1 MIRIENV
8 SKSFDNLQIL
18 KGVSLNI
25 EKGEIFGIVGRSG
38 VGKSTL
44 LRCVNGLEQYNSGS
58 IKVDGAEVGSLSP
71 EELRLFRKNV
81 GMVFQNFSLVTR
93 ASVYENIAFAMKIWN
108 CDKNRIDRRVKEL
121 LEVVGIPEK
130 INARARDLSGGQ
142 KQRVA
147 LARALAMNPSVL
159 LCDEATSALDPKS
172 TIDILSLLDE
182 INKNF
187 NITIVMV
194 THEMEVMAFDG
205 NNLPAE
211 ALMADEIDCLLLN
224 HLPWM
229 NNFNEQNGSE
239 LTLVKGFTYA
249 SLFGIYS
256 AKHDSIEDIPEN
268 GTIIVSNDPA
278 NMHRSL
284 LFMQKL
290 GLMKLGEQN
299 GDYYTVLDITENPK
313 NLQIVEVETTNTAG
327 SFQDADAS
335 ISFSSVMRN
344 AGIDA
349 HSYLAEDG
357 EYVNYPTGF
366 FVNKGDEESAWAK
379 ALIEVTNTEDF
390 QKKFDEIFQGA
401 YMIFDYEG

>member
-1 MIRIENV
+1 M
-8 SKSFDNLQIL
+8 

-25 EKGEIFGIVGRSG
+25 EKGEIFGIAGRSG

-194 THEMEVMAFDG
+194 THEMEVIKTLCDSMAVMANGNVEATGSVEQVFLERPPALCDLLGEAPMKLRDKETLFDIQIDEEKG
-205 NNLPAE
+205 DATL
-211 ALMADEIDCLLLN
+211 LTSMA
-224 HLPWM
+224 
-229 NNFNEQNGSE
+229 
-239 LTLVKGFTYA
+239 
-249 SLFGIYS
+249 
-256 AKHDSIEDIPEN
+256 
-268 GTIIVSNDPA
+268 
-278 NMHRSL
+278 RSL
-284 LFMQKL
+284 GVDFRFADNQKL
-290 GLMKLGEQN
+290 SLKN
-299 GDYYTVLDITENPK
+299 KTVDTFRILADRVDAAAITKYLDMRSITYKRFP
-313 NLQIVEVETTNTAG
+313 EV
-327 SFQDADAS
+327 
-335 ISFSSVMRN
+335 I
-344 AGIDA
+344 
-349 HSYLAEDG
+349 
-357 EYVNYPTGF
+357 
-366 FVNKGDEESAWAK
+366 
-379 ALIEVTNTEDF
+379 
-390 QKKFDEIFQGA
+390 
-401 YMIFDYEG
+401 

>member
-25 EKGEIFGIVGRSG
+25 EKGEIFGIAGRSG

-194 THEMEVMAFDG
+194 THEMEVIKTLCDSMAVMANGNVEATGSVEQVFLERPPALCDLLGETPMKLRDEETLFDIQIDEEKG
-205 NNLPAE
+205 DATL
-211 ALMADEIDCLLLN
+211 LTSMA
-224 HLPWM
+224 
-229 NNFNEQNGSE
+229 
-239 LTLVKGFTYA
+239 
-249 SLFGIYS
+249 
-256 AKHDSIEDIPEN
+256 
-268 GTIIVSNDPA
+268 
-278 NMHRSL
+278 RSL
-284 LFMQKL
+284 GVDFRFADNQKL
-290 GLMKLGEQN
+290 SLKN
-299 GDYYTVLDITENPK
+299 KTVDTFRILADRVDAAAITKYLDMRSITYKRFP
-313 NLQIVEVETTNTAG
+313 EV
-327 SFQDADAS
+327 
-335 ISFSSVMRN
+335 I
-344 AGIDA
+344 
-349 HSYLAEDG
+349 
-357 EYVNYPTGF
+357 
-366 FVNKGDEESAWAK
+366 
-379 ALIEVTNTEDF
+379 
-390 QKKFDEIFQGA
+390 
-401 YMIFDYEG
+401 

>member
-58 IKVDGAEVGSLSP
+58 IKDDGAEVGSLSP

-194 THEMEVMAFDG
+194 THEMEVIKTLCDSMAVMANGNVEATGSVERVFLERPPALCDLLGEAPMKLRDEETLFDIQIDEEKG
-205 NNLPAE
+205 DATL
-211 ALMADEIDCLLLN
+211 LTSMA
-224 HLPWM
+224 
-229 NNFNEQNGSE
+229 
-239 LTLVKGFTYA
+239 
-249 SLFGIYS
+249 
-256 AKHDSIEDIPEN
+256 
-268 GTIIVSNDPA
+268 
-278 NMHRSL
+278 RSL
-284 LFMQKL
+284 GVDFRFADNQKL
-290 GLMKLGEQN
+290 SLKN
-299 GDYYTVLDITENPK
+299 KTVDTFRILADRVDAAAITKYLDMRSITYKRFP
-313 NLQIVEVETTNTAG
+313 EV
-327 SFQDADAS
+327 
-335 ISFSSVMRN
+335 I
-344 AGIDA
+344 
-349 HSYLAEDG
+349 
-357 EYVNYPTGF
+357 
-366 FVNKGDEESAWAK
+366 
-379 ALIEVTNTEDF
+379 
-390 QKKFDEIFQGA
+390 
-401 YMIFDYEG
+401 

>member
-194 THEMEVMAFDG
+194 THEMEVIKTLCDSMAVMANGNVEATGSVERVFLERPPALCDLLGEAPMKLRDKETLFDIQIDEEKG
-205 NNLPAE
+205 DATL
-211 ALMADEIDCLLLN
+211 LTSMA
-224 HLPWM
+224 
-229 NNFNEQNGSE
+229 
-239 LTLVKGFTYA
+239 
-249 SLFGIYS
+249 
-256 AKHDSIEDIPEN
+256 
-268 GTIIVSNDPA
+268 
-278 NMHRSL
+278 RSL
-284 LFMQKL
+284 GVDFRFADNQKL
-290 GLMKLGEQN
+290 SLKN
-299 GDYYTVLDITENPK
+299 KTVDTFRILADRVDAAAITKYLDMRSITYKRFP
-313 NLQIVEVETTNTAG
+313 EV
-327 SFQDADAS
+327 
-335 ISFSSVMRN
+335 I
-344 AGIDA
+344 
-349 HSYLAEDG
+349 
-357 EYVNYPTGF
+357 
-366 FVNKGDEESAWAK
+366 
-379 ALIEVTNTEDF
+379 
-390 QKKFDEIFQGA
+390 
-401 YMIFDYEG
+401 

>member
-108 CDKNRIDRRVKEL
+108 CDKNRIDHRVKEL

-194 THEMEVMAFDG
+194 THEMEVIKTLCDSMAVMANGNVEATGSVEQVFLERPPALCDLLGEAPMKLRDEETLFDIQIDEEKG
-205 NNLPAE
+205 DATL
-211 ALMADEIDCLLLN
+211 LTSMA
-224 HLPWM
+224 
-229 NNFNEQNGSE
+229 
-239 LTLVKGFTYA
+239 
-249 SLFGIYS
+249 
-256 AKHDSIEDIPEN
+256 
-268 GTIIVSNDPA
+268 
-278 NMHRSL
+278 RSL
-284 LFMQKL
+284 GVDFRFADNQKL
-290 GLMKLGEQN
+290 SLKN
-299 GDYYTVLDITENPK
+299 KTVDTFRILADRVDAAAITKYLDMRSITYKRFP
-313 NLQIVEVETTNTAG
+313 EV
-327 SFQDADAS
+327 
-335 ISFSSVMRN
+335 I
-344 AGIDA
+344 
-349 HSYLAEDG
+349 
-357 EYVNYPTGF
+357 
-366 FVNKGDEESAWAK
+366 
-379 ALIEVTNTEDF
+379 
-390 QKKFDEIFQGA
+390 
-401 YMIFDYEG
+401 

>member
-25 EKGEIFGIVGRSG
+25 EKGEIFGIAGRSG

-108 CDKNRIDRRVKEL
+108 CDKNRIDRRVKDL

-194 THEMEVMAFDG
+194 THEMEVIKTLCDSMAVMANGNVEATGSVEQVFLERPPALCDLLGEAPMKLRDKETLFDIQIDEEKG
-205 NNLPAE
+205 DATL
-211 ALMADEIDCLLLN
+211 LTSMA
-224 HLPWM
+224 
-229 NNFNEQNGSE
+229 
-239 LTLVKGFTYA
+239 
-249 SLFGIYS
+249 
-256 AKHDSIEDIPEN
+256 
-268 GTIIVSNDPA
+268 
-278 NMHRSL
+278 RSL
-284 LFMQKL
+284 GVDFRFADNQKL
-290 GLMKLGEQN
+290 SLKN
-299 GDYYTVLDITENPK
+299 KTVDTFRILADRVDAAAITKYLDMRSITYKRFP
-313 NLQIVEVETTNTAG
+313 EV
-327 SFQDADAS
+327 
-335 ISFSSVMRN
+335 I
-344 AGIDA
+344 
-349 HSYLAEDG
+349 
-357 EYVNYPTGF
+357 
-366 FVNKGDEESAWAK
+366 
-379 ALIEVTNTEDF
+379 
-390 QKKFDEIFQGA
+390 
-401 YMIFDYEG
+401 

>member
-121 LEVVGIPEK
+121 LEVMGIPEK

-194 THEMEVMAFDG
+194 THEMEVIKTLCDSMAVMANGNVEATGSVEQVFLERPPALCDLLGEAPMKLRDKETLFDIQIDEEKG
-205 NNLPAE
+205 DATL
-211 ALMADEIDCLLLN
+211 LTSMA
-224 HLPWM
+224 
-229 NNFNEQNGSE
+229 
-239 LTLVKGFTYA
+239 
-249 SLFGIYS
+249 
-256 AKHDSIEDIPEN
+256 
-268 GTIIVSNDPA
+268 
-278 NMHRSL
+278 RSL
-284 LFMQKL
+284 GVDFRFADNQKL
-290 GLMKLGEQN
+290 SLKN
-299 GDYYTVLDITENPK
+299 KTVDTFRILADRVDAAAITKYLDMRSITYKRFP
-313 NLQIVEVETTNTAG
+313 EV
-327 SFQDADAS
+327 
-335 ISFSSVMRN
+335 I
-344 AGIDA
+344 
-349 HSYLAEDG
+349 
-357 EYVNYPTGF
+357 
-366 FVNKGDEESAWAK
+366 
-379 ALIEVTNTEDF
+379 
-390 QKKFDEIFQGA
+390 
-401 YMIFDYEG
+401 

>member
-25 EKGEIFGIVGRSG
+25 EKGEIFGIAGRSG

-58 IKVDGAEVGSLSP
+58 IKVDGAEVGNLSP

-130 INARARDLSGGQ
+130 VNARARDLSGGQ

-194 THEMEVMAFDG
+194 THEMEVIKTLCDSMAVMANGNVEAAGSVEQVFLERPPALCDLLGEAPMKLRDEETLFDIQIDEEKG
-205 NNLPAE
+205 DAKL
-211 ALMADEIDCLLLN
+211 LTSMA
-224 HLPWM
+224 
-229 NNFNEQNGSE
+229 
-239 LTLVKGFTYA
+239 
-249 SLFGIYS
+249 
-256 AKHDSIEDIPEN
+256 
-268 GTIIVSNDPA
+268 
-278 NMHRSL
+278 RSL
-284 LFMQKL
+284 GVDFRFADNQKL
-290 GLMKLGEQN
+290 SLKKK
-299 GDYYTVLDITENPK
+299 TVDTFRILADRVDAAAITKYLDMRSITYKRFP
-313 NLQIVEVETTNTAG
+313 EV
-327 SFQDADAS
+327 
-335 ISFSSVMRN
+335 I
-344 AGIDA
+344 
-349 HSYLAEDG
+349 
-357 EYVNYPTGF
+357 
-366 FVNKGDEESAWAK
+366 
-379 ALIEVTNTEDF
+379 
-390 QKKFDEIFQGA
+390 
-401 YMIFDYEG
+401 

>member
-25 EKGEIFGIVGRSG
+25 EKGGIFGIVGRSG

-194 THEMEVMAFDG
+194 THEMEVIKTLCDSMAVMANGNVEATGSVEQVFLERPPALCDLLGEAPMKLRDKETLFDIQIDEEKG
-205 NNLPAE
+205 DATL
-211 ALMADEIDCLLLN
+211 LTSMARSLGVDFRFADNQKLSLKNKTVDTFRILADRVDAAAITKYLD
-224 HLPWM
+224 M
-229 NNFNEQNGSE
+229 RSI
-239 LTLVKGFTYA
+239 TY
-249 SLFGIYS
+249 
-256 AKHDSIEDIPEN
+256 KRIPEV
-268 GTIIVSNDPA
+268 I
-278 NMHRSL
+278 
-284 LFMQKL
+284 
-290 GLMKLGEQN
+290 
-299 GDYYTVLDITENPK
+299 
-313 NLQIVEVETTNTAG
+313 
-327 SFQDADAS
+327 
-335 ISFSSVMRN
+335 
-344 AGIDA
+344 
-349 HSYLAEDG
+349 
-357 EYVNYPTGF
+357 
-366 FVNKGDEESAWAK
+366 
-379 ALIEVTNTEDF
+379 
-390 QKKFDEIFQGA
+390 
-401 YMIFDYEG
+401 

>member
-8 SKSFDNLQIL
+8 SKAFDNLQIL

-25 EKGEIFGIVGRSG
+25 EKGEIFGIAGRSG

-194 THEMEVMAFDG
+194 THEMEVIKTLCDSMAVMANGNVEATGSVEQVFLERPPALCDLLGEAPMKLRDKETLFDIQIDEEKG
-205 NNLPAE
+205 DATL
-211 ALMADEIDCLLLN
+211 LTSMA
-224 HLPWM
+224 
-229 NNFNEQNGSE
+229 
-239 LTLVKGFTYA
+239 
-249 SLFGIYS
+249 
-256 AKHDSIEDIPEN
+256 
-268 GTIIVSNDPA
+268 
-278 NMHRSL
+278 RSL
-284 LFMQKL
+284 GVDFRFADNQKL
-290 GLMKLGEQN
+290 SLKN
-299 GDYYTVLDITENPK
+299 KTVDTFRILADRVDAAAITKYLDMRSITYKRFP
-313 NLQIVEVETTNTAG
+313 EV
-327 SFQDADAS
+327 
-335 ISFSSVMRN
+335 I
-344 AGIDA
+344 
-349 HSYLAEDG
+349 
-357 EYVNYPTGF
+357 
-366 FVNKGDEESAWAK
+366 
-379 ALIEVTNTEDF
+379 
-390 QKKFDEIFQGA
+390 
-401 YMIFDYEG
+401 

>member
-25 EKGEIFGIVGRSG
+25 EKGEIFGIAGRSG

-182 INKNF
+182 INQKF

-194 THEMEVMAFDG
+194 THEMEVIKTLCDSMAVMANG
-205 NNLPAE
+205 NVEATGSVEQVFLERPPALCDLLGE
-211 ALMADEIDCLLLN
+211 ALMKLRDKETLFDIQIDEEKGDATLLTS
-224 HLPWM
+224 M
-229 NNFNEQNGSE
+229 
-239 LTLVKGFTYA
+239 A
-249 SLFGIYS
+249 
-256 AKHDSIEDIPEN
+256 
-268 GTIIVSNDPA
+268 
-278 NMHRSL
+278 RSL
-284 LFMQKL
+284 GVDFRFADNQKL
-290 GLMKLGEQN
+290 SLKN
-299 GDYYTVLDITENPK
+299 KTVDTFRILADRVDAAAITKYLDMRSITYKRFP
-313 NLQIVEVETTNTAG
+313 EV
-327 SFQDADAS
+327 
-335 ISFSSVMRN
+335 I
-344 AGIDA
+344 
-349 HSYLAEDG
+349 
-357 EYVNYPTGF
+357 
-366 FVNKGDEESAWAK
+366 
-379 ALIEVTNTEDF
+379 
-390 QKKFDEIFQGA
+390 
-401 YMIFDYEG
+401 

>member
-25 EKGEIFGIVGRSG
+25 EKGEIFGIAGRSG

-194 THEMEVMAFDG
+194 THEMEVIKTLCDSMAVMANGNVEATGSVEQVFLERPPALCDLLGEAPMKLRDKETLFDIQIDEEKG
-205 NNLPAE
+205 DATL
-211 ALMADEIDCLLLN
+211 LTSMA
-224 HLPWM
+224 
-229 NNFNEQNGSE
+229 
-239 LTLVKGFTYA
+239 
-249 SLFGIYS
+249 
-256 AKHDSIEDIPEN
+256 
-268 GTIIVSNDPA
+268 
-278 NMHRSL
+278 RSL
-284 LFMQKL
+284 GVDFRFADNQKL
-290 GLMKLGEQN
+290 SLKN
-299 GDYYTVLDITENPK
+299 KTVDTFRILADRVDAAAITKYLDMRSITYKRFP
-313 NLQIVEVETTNTAG
+313 EV
-327 SFQDADAS
+327 
-335 ISFSSVMRN
+335 I
-344 AGIDA
+344 
-349 HSYLAEDG
+349 
-357 EYVNYPTGF
+357 
-366 FVNKGDEESAWAK
+366 
-379 ALIEVTNTEDF
+379 
-390 QKKFDEIFQGA
+390 
-401 YMIFDYEG
+401 

>member
-25 EKGEIFGIVGRSG
+25 EKGEIFGIAGRSG

-71 EELRLFRKNV
+71 EELRLIRKNV

-194 THEMEVMAFDG
+194 THEMEVIKTLCDSMAVMANGNVEATGSVEQVFLERPPALCDLLGEAPMKLRDKETLFDIQIDEEKG
-205 NNLPAE
+205 DATL
-211 ALMADEIDCLLLN
+211 LTSMA
-224 HLPWM
+224 
-229 NNFNEQNGSE
+229 
-239 LTLVKGFTYA
+239 
-249 SLFGIYS
+249 
-256 AKHDSIEDIPEN
+256 
-268 GTIIVSNDPA
+268 
-278 NMHRSL
+278 RSL
-284 LFMQKL
+284 GVDFRFADNQKL
-290 GLMKLGEQN
+290 SLKN
-299 GDYYTVLDITENPK
+299 KTVDTFRILADRVDAAAITKYLDMRSITYKRFP
-313 NLQIVEVETTNTAG
+313 EV
-327 SFQDADAS
+327 
-335 ISFSSVMRN
+335 I
-344 AGIDA
+344 
-349 HSYLAEDG
+349 
-357 EYVNYPTGF
+357 
-366 FVNKGDEESAWAK
+366 
-379 ALIEVTNTEDF
+379 
-390 QKKFDEIFQGA
+390 
-401 YMIFDYEG
+401 

>member
-25 EKGEIFGIVGRSG
+25 EKGEIFGIAGRSG

-93 ASVYENIAFAMKIWN
+93 ASVYENIAFAMKIWK

-121 LEVVGIPEK
+121 LEVVGRPEK

-194 THEMEVMAFDG
+194 THEMEVIKTLCDSMAVMANGNVEATGSVEQVFLERPPALCDLLGEAPMKLRDEETLFDIQIDEEKG
-205 NNLPAE
+205 DATL
-211 ALMADEIDCLLLN
+211 LTSMA
-224 HLPWM
+224 
-229 NNFNEQNGSE
+229 
-239 LTLVKGFTYA
+239 
-249 SLFGIYS
+249 
-256 AKHDSIEDIPEN
+256 
-268 GTIIVSNDPA
+268 
-278 NMHRSL
+278 RSL
-284 LFMQKL
+284 GVDFRFADNQKL
-290 GLMKLGEQN
+290 SLKN
-299 GDYYTVLDITENPK
+299 KTVDTFRILADRVDAAAITKYLDMRSITYKRFP
-313 NLQIVEVETTNTAG
+313 EV
-327 SFQDADAS
+327 
-335 ISFSSVMRN
+335 I
-344 AGIDA
+344 
-349 HSYLAEDG
+349 
-357 EYVNYPTGF
+357 
-366 FVNKGDEESAWAK
+366 
-379 ALIEVTNTEDF
+379 
-390 QKKFDEIFQGA
+390 
-401 YMIFDYEG
+401 

>member
-25 EKGEIFGIVGRSG
+25 EKGEIFGIAGRSG

-194 THEMEVMAFDG
+194 THEMEVIKTLCDSMAVMANGNVEATGSVEQVFLERPPALCDLLGEAPMKLRDEETLFDIQIDEEKG
-205 NNLPAE
+205 DATL
-211 ALMADEIDCLLLN
+211 LTSMA
-224 HLPWM
+224 
-229 NNFNEQNGSE
+229 
-239 LTLVKGFTYA
+239 
-249 SLFGIYS
+249 
-256 AKHDSIEDIPEN
+256 
-268 GTIIVSNDPA
+268 
-278 NMHRSL
+278 RSL
-284 LFMQKL
+284 GVDFRFADNQKL
-290 GLMKLGEQN
+290 SLKN
-299 GDYYTVLDITENPK
+299 KTVDTFRILADRVDAAAITKYLDMRSITYKRFP
-313 NLQIVEVETTNTAG
+313 EV
-327 SFQDADAS
+327 
-335 ISFSSVMRN
+335 I
-344 AGIDA
+344 
-349 HSYLAEDG
+349 
-357 EYVNYPTGF
+357 
-366 FVNKGDEESAWAK
+366 
-379 ALIEVTNTEDF
+379 
-390 QKKFDEIFQGA
+390 
-401 YMIFDYEG
+401 

>member
-25 EKGEIFGIVGRSG
+25 EKGGIFGIVGRSG

-194 THEMEVMAFDG
+194 THEMEVIKTLCDSMAVMANGNVEATGSVEQVFLERPPALCDLLGEAPMKLRDKETLFDIQIDEEKG
-205 NNLPAE
+205 DATL
-211 ALMADEIDCLLLN
+211 LTSMA
-224 HLPWM
+224 
-229 NNFNEQNGSE
+229 
-239 LTLVKGFTYA
+239 
-249 SLFGIYS
+249 
-256 AKHDSIEDIPEN
+256 
-268 GTIIVSNDPA
+268 
-278 NMHRSL
+278 RSL
-284 LFMQKL
+284 GVDFRFADNQKL
-290 GLMKLGEQN
+290 SLKN
-299 GDYYTVLDITENPK
+299 KTVDTFRILADRVDAAAITKYLDMRSITYKRFP
-313 NLQIVEVETTNTAG
+313 EV
-327 SFQDADAS
+327 
-335 ISFSSVMRN
+335 I
-344 AGIDA
+344 
-349 HSYLAEDG
+349 
-357 EYVNYPTGF
+357 
-366 FVNKGDEESAWAK
+366 
-379 ALIEVTNTEDF
+379 
-390 QKKFDEIFQGA
+390 
-401 YMIFDYEG
+401 

>member
-25 EKGEIFGIVGRSG
+25 EKGEIFGIAGRSG

-108 CDKNRIDRRVKEL
+108 CDINRIDRRVKEL

-194 THEMEVMAFDG
+194 THEMEVIKTLCDSMAVMANGNVEATGSVEQVFLERPPALCDLLGEAPMKLRDKETLFDIQIDEEKG
-205 NNLPAE
+205 DATL
-211 ALMADEIDCLLLN
+211 LTSMA
-224 HLPWM
+224 
-229 NNFNEQNGSE
+229 
-239 LTLVKGFTYA
+239 
-249 SLFGIYS
+249 
-256 AKHDSIEDIPEN
+256 
-268 GTIIVSNDPA
+268 
-278 NMHRSL
+278 RSL
-284 LFMQKL
+284 GVDFRFADNQKL
-290 GLMKLGEQN
+290 SLKN
-299 GDYYTVLDITENPK
+299 KTVDTFRILADRVDAAAITKYLDMRSITYKRFP
-313 NLQIVEVETTNTAG
+313 EV
-327 SFQDADAS
+327 
-335 ISFSSVMRN
+335 I
-344 AGIDA
+344 
-349 HSYLAEDG
+349 
-357 EYVNYPTGF
+357 
-366 FVNKGDEESAWAK
+366 
-379 ALIEVTNTEDF
+379 
-390 QKKFDEIFQGA
+390 
-401 YMIFDYEG
+401 

>member
-93 ASVYENIAFAMKIWN
+93 ANVYENIAFAMKIWN

-194 THEMEVMAFDG
+194 THEMEVIKTLCDSMAVMANGNVEATGSVERVFLERPPALCDLLGEAPMKLRDEETLFDIQIDEEKG
-205 NNLPAE
+205 DATL
-211 ALMADEIDCLLLN
+211 LTSMA
-224 HLPWM
+224 
-229 NNFNEQNGSE
+229 
-239 LTLVKGFTYA
+239 
-249 SLFGIYS
+249 
-256 AKHDSIEDIPEN
+256 
-268 GTIIVSNDPA
+268 
-278 NMHRSL
+278 RSL
-284 LFMQKL
+284 GVDFRFADNQKL
-290 GLMKLGEQN
+290 SLKN
-299 GDYYTVLDITENPK
+299 KTVDTFRILADRVDAAAITKYLDMRSITYKRFP
-313 NLQIVEVETTNTAG
+313 EV
-327 SFQDADAS
+327 
-335 ISFSSVMRN
+335 I
-344 AGIDA
+344 
-349 HSYLAEDG
+349 
-357 EYVNYPTGF
+357 
-366 FVNKGDEESAWAK
+366 
-379 ALIEVTNTEDF
+379 
-390 QKKFDEIFQGA
+390 
-401 YMIFDYEG
+401 

>member
-18 KGVSLNI
+18 KGVLLNI
-25 EKGEIFGIVGRSG
+25 EKGEIFGIAGRSG

-194 THEMEVMAFDG
+194 THEMEVIKTLCDSMAVMANGNVEATGSVEQVFLERPPALCDLLGEAPMKLRDEETLFDIQIDEEKG
-205 NNLPAE
+205 DATL
-211 ALMADEIDCLLLN
+211 LTSMA
-224 HLPWM
+224 
-229 NNFNEQNGSE
+229 
-239 LTLVKGFTYA
+239 
-249 SLFGIYS
+249 
-256 AKHDSIEDIPEN
+256 
-268 GTIIVSNDPA
+268 
-278 NMHRSL
+278 RSL
-284 LFMQKL
+284 GVDFRFADNQKL
-290 GLMKLGEQN
+290 SLKN
-299 GDYYTVLDITENPK
+299 KTVDTFRILADRVDAAAITKYLDMRSITYKRFP
-313 NLQIVEVETTNTAG
+313 EV
-327 SFQDADAS
+327 
-335 ISFSSVMRN
+335 I
-344 AGIDA
+344 
-349 HSYLAEDG
+349 
-357 EYVNYPTGF
+357 
-366 FVNKGDEESAWAK
+366 
-379 ALIEVTNTEDF
+379 
-390 QKKFDEIFQGA
+390 
-401 YMIFDYEG
+401 

>member
-25 EKGEIFGIVGRSG
+25 EKGEIFGIAGRSG

-121 LEVVGIPEK
+121 LEVVGVPEK

-194 THEMEVMAFDG
+194 THEMEVIKTLCDSMAVMANGNVEATGSVEQVFLERPPALCDLLGEAPMKLRDEETLFDIQIDEEKG
-205 NNLPAE
+205 DATL
-211 ALMADEIDCLLLN
+211 LTSMA
-224 HLPWM
+224 
-229 NNFNEQNGSE
+229 
-239 LTLVKGFTYA
+239 
-249 SLFGIYS
+249 
-256 AKHDSIEDIPEN
+256 
-268 GTIIVSNDPA
+268 
-278 NMHRSL
+278 RSL
-284 LFMQKL
+284 GVDFRFADNQKL
-290 GLMKLGEQN
+290 SLKN
-299 GDYYTVLDITENPK
+299 KTVDTFRILADRVDAAAITKYLDMRSITYKRFP
-313 NLQIVEVETTNTAG
+313 EV
-327 SFQDADAS
+327 
-335 ISFSSVMRN
+335 I
-344 AGIDA
+344 
-349 HSYLAEDG
+349 
-357 EYVNYPTGF
+357 
-366 FVNKGDEESAWAK
+366 
-379 ALIEVTNTEDF
+379 
-390 QKKFDEIFQGA
+390 
-401 YMIFDYEG
+401 

>member
-25 EKGEIFGIVGRSG
+25 EKGEIFGIAGRSG

-194 THEMEVMAFDG
+194 THEMEVIKTLCDSMAVMANGNVEATGSVEQVFWERPPALCDLLGETPMKLRDKETLFDIQIDG
-205 NNLPAE
+205 EKGDATL
-211 ALMADEIDCLLLN
+211 LTSMA
-224 HLPWM
+224 
-229 NNFNEQNGSE
+229 
-239 LTLVKGFTYA
+239 
-249 SLFGIYS
+249 
-256 AKHDSIEDIPEN
+256 
-268 GTIIVSNDPA
+268 
-278 NMHRSL
+278 RSL
-284 LFMQKL
+284 GVDFRFADNQKL
-290 GLMKLGEQN
+290 SLKN
-299 GDYYTVLDITENPK
+299 KTVDTFRILADRVDAAAITKYLDMRSITYKRFP
-313 NLQIVEVETTNTAG
+313 EV
-327 SFQDADAS
+327 
-335 ISFSSVMRN
+335 I
-344 AGIDA
+344 
-349 HSYLAEDG
+349 
-357 EYVNYPTGF
+357 
-366 FVNKGDEESAWAK
+366 
-379 ALIEVTNTEDF
+379 
-390 QKKFDEIFQGA
+390 
-401 YMIFDYEG
+401 

>member
-25 EKGEIFGIVGRSG
+25 EKGEIFGIAGRSG

-71 EELRLFRKNV
+71 EELRLFRNNV

-194 THEMEVMAFDG
+194 THEMEVIKTLCDSMAVMANGNVEATGSVEQVFLERPPALCDLLGEAPMKLRDKETLFDILIDEEKG
-205 NNLPAE
+205 DATL
-211 ALMADEIDCLLLN
+211 LTSMA
-224 HLPWM
+224 
-229 NNFNEQNGSE
+229 
-239 LTLVKGFTYA
+239 
-249 SLFGIYS
+249 
-256 AKHDSIEDIPEN
+256 
-268 GTIIVSNDPA
+268 
-278 NMHRSL
+278 RSL
-284 LFMQKL
+284 GVDFRFADNQKL
-290 GLMKLGEQN
+290 SLKN
-299 GDYYTVLDITENPK
+299 KTVDTFRILADRVDAAAITKYLDMRSITYKRFP
-313 NLQIVEVETTNTAG
+313 EV
-327 SFQDADAS
+327 
-335 ISFSSVMRN
+335 I
-344 AGIDA
+344 
-349 HSYLAEDG
+349 
-357 EYVNYPTGF
+357 
-366 FVNKGDEESAWAK
+366 
-379 ALIEVTNTEDF
+379 
-390 QKKFDEIFQGA
+390 
-401 YMIFDYEG
+401 